1 MDNDFNFET
10 YLHISPNK
18 FVILVNSDQDEK
30 IYKKEMLLNDE
41 YEKLD
46 LEKLNFFLNENIF
59 EIEKKLKSFV
69 KKIFIILNSKE
80 FFPVEISIKRNDFEK
95 KINFEDISHILTE
108 ARDCCKKTISDRRI
122 VHLIVNNYKV
132 NNKDYTILPK
142 DQFCNSFSL
151 DVSFFCISENFIKD
165 LEIILKKYQISLN
178 YIVSEKYVLKFLEN
192 DKEDLFLVAKK
203 LSKGHNPN
211 EAILTNKTPEN
222 RGFFEKFFNFFN

>member
-18 FVILVNSDQDEK
+18 FVILVNSDQDKK
-30 IYKKEMLLNDE
+30 IYKKEMLLIDKS
-41 YEKLD
+41 EKLD
-46 LEKLNFFLNENIF
+46 LEKLNLFLNENIF
-59 EIEKKLKSFV
+59 EIEKKLKNFV
-69 KKIFIILNSKE
+69 KKIFVILSSKE
-80 FFPVEISIKRNDFEK
+80 FFPVEISIRRNDFEK

-122 VHLIVNNYKV
+122 IHLIVNNYKV
-132 NNKDYTILPK
+132 NDKDYTILPK

-178 YIVSEKYVLKFLEN
+178 CIVSEKYALRFLEN

-211 EAILTNKTPEN
+211 EAILTNKTPKN